1 MEDKENGHINVI
13 WFCVDGTSSKL
24 FPDTIKSLCKA
35 VSMWKSVPIIVVIT
49 KSYSVLE
56 REQNIEMVKN
66 GFKKYKKCADSI
78 RSIIPVVA
86 STYALNE
93 DLYVPPEGITE
104 LIEVTNELLPEGINT
119 AESNINKYK
128 LNRKR
133 ALAQSVVG
141 ASTTA
146 GVIVGAVPIPFAD
159 AVILTPIELAEI
171 RAIAQIY
178 GIGGDE
184 KSKKLFNTI
193 IEVGTVSAMAKTVI
207 AGLKAIPVINMGAGI
222 INSVIAGS
230 FVAIIGEATIY
241 AFEQVYLGN
250 KTIDDIDWARKVVE
264 DKLSTEF
271 INKVSMALNQ
281 ISDNTDKN
289 AIGKIVFELFSSK
302 K

>member
-1 MEDKENGHINVI
+1 MEVCSHYCCNNKIIFSFGARQEYRNG
-13 WFCVDGTSSKL
+13 
-24 FPDTIKSLCKA
+24 
-35 VSMWKSVPIIVVIT
+35 
-49 KSYSVLE
+49 E
-56 REQNIEMVKN
+56 N

-78 RSIIPVVA
+78 RNIIPVVA

-104 LIEVTNELLPEGINT
+104 LIEVTNELLPEGIKT

-184 KSKKLFNTI
+184 RSKKLFNTI

-271 INKVSMALNQ
+271 INKVSVALNQ
-281 ISDNTDKN
+281 ISDSTDKN